1 MPLQVVSTNKDS
13 LMTRVAKMAAA
24 ALLAATLAACATAP
38 AQQSFD
44 PPPAKRVDAKTHLE
58 SGRR

>member
-1 MPLQVVSTNKDS
+1 MIRVV
-13 LMTRVAKMAAA
+13 KMAAA